1 LLTYRGLTLENT
13 FPPEVCET
21 KVSHGWR
28 IRRQGRFKGPGD
40 AVVVGP
46 NIYKTTLEIDK
57 DEARLWIQKNR
68 HHIAARRGS
77 WSRRRWPVLL
87 VVLEEW
93 RCDTW
98 THIPYSQS
106 TGTTT
111 VGLISSGEGNA
122 PQWRYFGFED
132 KTMSLTNMIGN
143 SPVSPVLRI
152 VSDLG
157 LQASRGS
164 SRWYFVFGFRKEFTC
179 CTVFLL
185 HDNFVA
191 ESVVEKGKH
200 GKGKHRVEGGRK
212 VSHTGVGI

>member
-1 LLTYRGLTLENT
+1 VKSNFCVSEKLLTCRGLTLENT
-13 FPPEVCET
+13 FPPEVSET

-28 IRRQGRFKGPGD
+28 IQRQGRFKGPGD
-40 AVVVGP
+40 AVVIGP
-46 NIYKTTLEIDK
+46 NISKTTLEIGKNDV
-57 DEARLWIQKNR
+57 RQWIEKNR
-68 HHIAARRGS
+68 HPIAARRGS

-98 THIPYSQS
+98 THIPYNPS

-111 VGLISSGEGNA
+111 VGLISTGEGNA

-143 SPVSPVLRI
+143 SPVNPVLRI

-157 LQASRGS
+157 L
-164 SRWYFVFGFRKEFTC
+164 
-179 CTVFLL
+179 
-185 HDNFVA
+185 
-191 ESVVEKGKH
+191 
-200 GKGKHRVEGGRK
+200 
-212 VSHTGVGI
+212 